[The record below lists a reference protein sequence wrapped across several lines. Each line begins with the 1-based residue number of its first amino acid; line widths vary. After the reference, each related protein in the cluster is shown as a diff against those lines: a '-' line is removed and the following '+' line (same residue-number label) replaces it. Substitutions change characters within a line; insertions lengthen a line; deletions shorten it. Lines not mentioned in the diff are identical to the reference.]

1 MDITTILLAVAA
13 AVVGGMLYT
22 LVGIIP
28 GTDETATMV
37 PITIILVLA
46 GAPAGVLFAW
56 EVGIIVAMQIS
67 HTIPTA
73 MSALPGST
81 MAVPMVLNCSIAKR
95 LGVPHM
101 AMRKMA
107 AGSVVGTVFAL
118 PLALVVALILSPL
131 GGAISAHAGLI
142 FTICALLI
150 AYISSAKWGAVAAV
164 IPFAIFI
171 QALQRIAIEGHGS
184 TVFTSIF
191 MGITIGPMIYEL
203 FGALIPSRRKQFSKD
218 APNETW
224 LAPDSKQKLSFFPN
238 PFKQLT
244 HKQVGLCATWT
255 AVSCVGF
262 TMSPVGMTVL
272 SGEASAGRCKE
283 LYDRVSTC
291 LSVED
296 STSNATYI
304 AGLIIP
310 LLGLGGVAVGGV
322 AAGPAAPLFS
332 CAPRFDIG
340 NNLAQI
346 LTIPDF
352 ILFGFIGIVGGAL
365 VAYPIAMHKARSW
378 TELMLRSISHEALI
392 GAFCGLVVML
402 AFYEAGILGVFLA
415 LTIGLVGGFLHT
427 VFGVHTGVQFMTYY
441 ASAWIVTQLLALG
454 SILV

>member
-1 MDITTILLAVAA
+1 MTTILLAIGA
-13 AVVGGMLYT
+13 AVLGGLLYT

-56 EVGIIVAMQIS
+56 EIGIIVAMQIS

-107 AGSVVGTVFAL
+107 SGSLVGTIFAL
-118 PLALVVALILSPL
+118 PLAMIVALILSPL
-131 GGAISAHAGLI
+131 GSIISAHSGAI
-142 FTICALLI
+142 FTVCALLI
-150 AYISSAKWGAVAAV
+150 AFISSAKWGAVVAV

-218 APNETW
+218 TPNETW
-224 LAPDSKQKLSFFPN
+224 LAPDSKQKIAFFPN

-244 HKQVGLCATWT
+244 RKQVGLCAAWS

-322 AAGPAAPLFS
+322 AAGPAAPLFA
-332 CAPRFDIG
+332 CAPRFEIG
-340 NNLAQI
+340 SNLAQI
-346 LTIPDF
+346 LTLPDY
-352 ILFGFIGIVGGAL
+352 ILFGIIGLVGGAL

-378 TELMLRSISHEALI
+378 TELMLRAISHEALI

-441 ASAWIVTQLLALG
+441 ASGWIVTQLMALAAV
-454 SILV
+454 LV

>member
-1 MDITTILLAVAA
+1 MLTEILLAIAVALA
-13 AVVGGMLYT
+13 GGLLYT
-22 LVGIIP
+22 IVGIIP

-46 GAPAGVLFAW
+46 GLPAGALFAW
-56 EVGIIVAMQIS
+56 EIGIIVAMQVS

-107 AGSVVGTVFAL
+107 SGSIVGTVFAL
-118 PLALVVALILSPL
+118 PLAIIVALILSPL
-131 GGAISAHAGLI
+131 GSIIASYSGII
-142 FTICALLI
+142 FTLCALLI
-150 AYISSAKWGAVAAV
+150 AWMSSAKWGAVACI

-203 FGALIPSRRKQFSKD
+203 FGALIPSRRKMFAKD
-218 APNETW
+218 EPNETW
-224 LAPDSKQKLSFFPN
+224 LAPDSKEKLALFPN

-244 HKQVGLCATWT
+244 KKQIGLCATWT
-255 AVSCVGF
+255 AVSSVGF

-283 LYDRVSTC
+283 LFDRVSTC
-291 LSVED
+291 LAVED

-304 AGLIIP
+304 AGFIIP

-322 AAGPAAPLFS
+322 AGGPAAPLFAT
-332 CAPRFDIG
+332 APRFEIG
-340 NNLAQI
+340 NNLAQL
-346 LTIPDF
+346 LTVPDY
-352 ILFGFIGIVGGAL
+352 IIFGLIGLVCGAL

-378 TELMLRSISHEALI
+378 TELMLRVVSHEALI

-441 ASAWIVTQLLALG
+441 ASSWIVTQLLALAP
-454 SILV
+454 LLK

>member
-1 MDITTILLAVAA
+1 MTTILLAIGA
-13 AVVGGMLYT
+13 AVLGGLLYT

-56 EVGIIVAMQIS
+56 EIGIIVAMQIS

-107 AGSVVGTVFAL
+107 SGSLVGTIFAL

-131 GGAISAHAGLI
+131 GSMISAHSGVI

-150 AYISSAKWGAVAAV
+150 AYISSAKWGAVVAV

-203 FGALIPSRRKQFSKD
+203 FGALIPSRRKQFAKD
-218 APNETW
+218 TPNETW
-224 LAPDSKQKLSFFPN
+224 LAPDSKQKIAFFPN

-244 HKQVGLCATWT
+244 RKQVGLCAAWS

-296 STSNATYI
+296 STSNATYT

-322 AAGPAAPLFS
+322 AAGPAAPLFA
-332 CAPRFDIG
+332 CAPRFEIG
-340 NNLAQI
+340 NNLAQM
-346 LTIPDF
+346 LSIPDY
-352 ILFGFIGIVGGAL
+352 ILFGIIGLVGGAL

-378 TELMLRSISHEALI
+378 TELMLRAISHEALI

-441 ASAWIVTQLLALG
+441 ASGWIVTQLMALAAV
-454 SILV
+454 LV

>member
-1 MDITTILLAVAA
+1 MLTEILIAIAVALA
-13 AVVGGMLYT
+13 GGLLYT
-22 LVGIIP
+22 IVGIIP

-46 GAPAGVLFAW
+46 GLPAGALFAW
-56 EVGIIVAMQIS
+56 EIGIIVAMQVS

-107 AGSVVGTVFAL
+107 SGSIVGTCFAL
-118 PLALVVALILSPL
+118 PLAIIVALILSPL
-131 GGAISAHAGLI
+131 GSIIASYSGVI
-142 FTICALLI
+142 FTLCALLI
-150 AYISSAKWGAVAAV
+150 AWMSSAKWGAVACI

-203 FGALIPSRRKQFSKD
+203 FGALIPSRRKQFAKD
-218 APNETW
+218 EPNETW
-224 LAPDSKQKLSFFPN
+224 LAPDSKQKLAFFPN

-244 HKQVGLCATWT
+244 KKQIGLCATWT
-255 AVSCVGF
+255 AVSSVGF

-291 LSVED
+291 LAVED

-304 AGLIIP
+304 SGFIIP

-322 AAGPAAPLFS
+322 AGGPAAPLFAT
-332 CAPRFDIG
+332 APRFEIG
-340 NNLAQI
+340 NNLAQL
-346 LTIPDF
+346 LTIPDY
-352 ILFGFIGIVGGAL
+352 IIFGVIGLICGAL

-378 TELMLRSISHEALI
+378 TELMLRVVSHEALI

-441 ASAWIVTQLLALG
+441 ASSWIVTQLLAIAA
-454 SILV
+454 ILK